1 MEPRGVTLKKAGE
14 LIGGDEPLSK
24 RAISAMIARGDLEAY
39 GRYRGRRVTLRSIR
53 AYQEGR
59 SWQSDASAD
68 HGAVGMPSLLKIKRG
83 SRSFQKSKE
92 GTTSGAGSIPARLP
106 KRGLIR
112 S

>member
-1 MEPRGVTLKKAGE
+1 MDPRGVTLKKAGE

-24 RAISAMIARGDLEAY
+24 RAISALIARGALEAY

-68 HGAVGMPSLLKIKRG
+68 HVAAGMPGLLRTRRG
-83 SRSFQKSKE
+83 SRSFQRSE
-92 GTTSGAGSIPARLP
+92 EVTTSDADSIPARLP
-106 KRGLIR
+106 RRGLIR

>member
-1 MEPRGVTLKKAGE
+1 MDPRGVTLKRAGE
-14 LIGGDEPLSK
+14 LIGGDQPLSK

-59 SWQSDASAD
+59 SWQNDASAAPQ
-68 HGAVGMPSLLKIKRG
+68 GPAMPSLPTTRRG
-83 SRSFQKSKE
+83 SRSFQSSE
-92 GTTSGAGSIPARLP
+92 AATTSDADSIPARLP